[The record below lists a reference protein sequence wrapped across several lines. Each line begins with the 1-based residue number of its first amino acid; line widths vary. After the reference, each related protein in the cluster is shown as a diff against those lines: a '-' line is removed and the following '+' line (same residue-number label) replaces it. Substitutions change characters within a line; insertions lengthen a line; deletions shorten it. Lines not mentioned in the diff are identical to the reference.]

1 MAKINYRFNPE
12 SLSFDKI
19 GTSFRN
25 WILKA
30 FTYFTA
36 SIVIAVLYYMIFSHY
51 FDSPKEKALIRQITQ
66 KDLQFELMQK
76 KLEQVS
82 KVLDDIQERDDNIYR
97 IILEA
102 EPISK
107 TVREAGFGGINRYEE
122 LEKTTNSAL
131 IVETAKNL
139 DIISKRLYIQSKS
152 YDEVIEKA
160 LNKEH
165 LLACLPAIQP
175 ISNKSLTRAAS
186 GYGWRI
192 HPIYKIR
199 KFHEGM
205 DFTSPTGTEIYA
217 TADGIV
223 AVIEN
228 NPDRGFG
235 NMVTLDHGFGYRTV
249 YAHMEGFNV
258 KLGQKVKRGDVIGYV
273 GSTGLSTAP
282 HLHYEVH
289 KYGKPV
295 NPINFYFNDLTPS
308 EYDQIIDISSR
319 SGQTFD

>member
-1 MAKINYRFNPE
+1 M
-12 SLSFDKI
+12 
-19 GTSFRN
+19 
-25 WILKA
+25 
-30 FTYFTA
+30 
-36 SIVIAVLYYMIFSHY
+36 VFSNF
-51 FDSPKEKALIRQITQ
+51 FDSPKEKALIRLNNQ
-66 KDLQFELMQK
+66 KDLQFEIMSK

-82 KVLDDIQERDDNIYR
+82 KVLDDIQQRDDNIYR
-97 IILEA
+97 TILEA
-102 EPISK
+102 DPISK

-131 IVETAKNL
+131 IVETAKKL

-160 LNKEH
+160 MKKEH
-165 LLACLPAIQP
+165 MLAGLPAIQP
-175 ISNKSLTRAAS
+175 ISNKDLTRTAS
-186 GYGWRI
+186 GFGWRI

-205 DFTSPTGTEIYA
+205 DFTSPTGTDVYV

-223 AVIEN
+223 AEIERD
-228 NPDRGFG
+228 PYRGYG
-235 NMVTLDHGFGYRTV
+235 NKIVVDHGFGYKTL
-249 YAHMEGFNV
+249 YAHLEGFNV
-258 KLGQKVKRGDVIGYV
+258 KLGQKVTRGDIIGYV

-289 KYGKPV
+289 KNGKPV
-295 NPINFYFNDLTPS
+295 NPINYYFNDLTAQ

>member
-1 MAKINYRFNPE
+1 M
-12 SLSFDKI
+12 
-19 GTSFRN
+19 
-25 WILKA
+25 
-30 FTYFTA
+30 
-36 SIVIAVLYYMIFSHY
+36 VFSHY
-51 FDSPKEKALIRQITQ
+51 FDSPKEKALIRINNQ

-82 KVLDDIQERDDNIYR
+82 KVLDDVQERDDNIYR
-97 IILEA
+97 IIFEA

-122 LEKTTNSAL
+122 LEKTTSSAL
-131 IVETAKNL
+131 IVETAKKL

-165 LLACLPAIQP
+165 MLACLPAIQP
-175 ISNKSLTRAAS
+175 ISNKALTRAAS

-205 DFTSPTGTEIYA
+205 DFTSPTGSEVYA

-223 AVIEN
+223 AVMEK

-235 NMVTLDHGFGYRTV
+235 NMITLDHGFGYRTL
-249 YAHMEGFNV
+249 YAHMEAFNNI

-289 KYGKPV
+289 KYGKAV

-308 EYDQIIDISSR
+308 EFDQIIDISSR